1 VSTAIRAEGLAKVY
15 KIKVRQP
22 DGSTRRIP
30 KHALRDVAFEVSE
43 GEVFGIIGRNGAG
56 KSTLLKIL
64 SRITVPTRGRVTVY
78 GRVASLLEVGTGM
91 HPEMTGREN
100 IFLNGALLGMAK
112 TDIAKQFDKIVE
124 FAGVAEYIDTPIKR
138 YSSGMKLRLA
148 FAVAAHLSADV
159 MIVDEVLAVGDA
171 EFQAKC
177 LNVMRDGTRT
187 GRTTLFVSHNM
198 AAVENLC
205 SRVMWLD
212 QGVIVRTGKADAVVR
227 EYLGG
232 AITNA
237 GTTREFA
244 PLSGDGHDPAVH
256 FSRASVTGSD
266 GNAPVQG
273 DDLLISIE
281 LEVRNHVRG
290 LQILVALSTL
300 EGNPVCSISNGDY
313 RGEWDLQPGHYQIRV
328 QLSSVRLLP
337 QTHRVSLR
345 SVVNW
350 GAEVFEDCPDA
361 LAFHVLGRDVLGSG
375 ISLLADRGVTWIPA
389 EFQLSRLAK
398 AS

>member
-1 VSTAIRAEGLAKVY
+1 MSTAIRAEGLSKVY
-15 KIKVRQP
+15 KIKAPQP
-22 DGSTRRIP
+22 NGSTRLIE
-30 KHALRDVAFEVSE
+30 KHALRDVSFELSE

-64 SRITVPTRGRVTVY
+64 SRITVPTCGRVTVY
-78 GRVASLLEVGTGM
+78 GSVASLLEVGTGM

-100 IFLNGALLGMAK
+100 IFLNGALLGMTK
-112 TDIAKQFDKIVE
+112 SDIVKQFDKILE

-138 YSSGMKLRLA
+138 YSTGMKLRLA

-171 EFQAKC
+171 EFQARC
-177 LNVMRDGTRT
+177 LSVMRDGMKT

-212 QGVIVRTGKADAVVR
+212 QGSIVRTGKPEVVVR
-227 EYLGG
+227 EYLGD
-232 AITNA
+232 AITAA
-237 GTTREFA
+237 GMTREFA
-244 PLSGDGHDPAVH
+244 PLSGDGHDPPVH
-256 FSRASVTGSD
+256 FSRATVTGAD
-266 GNAPVQG
+266 GSAPVQG
-273 DDLLISIE
+273 DDLLISLE
-281 LEVRNHVRG
+281 LDVRNQVRG

-313 RGEWDLQPGHYQIRV
+313 RAEWDLQPGRYQV
-328 QLSSVRLLP
+328 TVHLSSVRLMP
-337 QTHRVSLR
+337 QAHKVSLR
-345 SVVNW
+345 SFVNW
-350 GAEVFEDCPDA
+350 GAEVFEDWPDA
-361 LAFHVLGRDVLGSG
+361 LTFHVLGRDVLGSG

-389 EFQLSRLAK
+389 RFELSILAG
-398 AS
+398 